1 MRRDLDSLWEYTGVA
16 DSLNHAN
23 NWKLSF
29 LLIQNDFI
37 DDIDEFLF
45 GTLVFTFCNCLIIK
59 QAFCMCVSDNL
70 TY

>member
-1 MRRDLDSLWEYTGVA
+1 MRRDLDSLWEYTCVE

-37 DDIDEFLF
+37 DIDEFLF
-45 GTLVFTFCNCLIIK
+45 GTLIF
-59 QAFCMCVSDNL
+59 AF
-70 TY
+70 

>member
-1 MRRDLDSLWEYTGVA
+1 MRRDLDSLWEYTCVE

-37 DDIDEFLF
+37 DIDGKLRVWALDNEEH
-45 GTLVFTFCNCLIIK
+45 TLKKEVL
-59 QAFCMCVSDNL
+59 
-70 TY
+70 

>member
-16 DSLNHAN
+16 DSQNHAN
-23 NWKLSF
+23 NWELSF

-45 GTLVFTFCNCLIIK
+45 GTLVFTF
-59 QAFCMCVSDNL
+59 
-70 TY
+70 